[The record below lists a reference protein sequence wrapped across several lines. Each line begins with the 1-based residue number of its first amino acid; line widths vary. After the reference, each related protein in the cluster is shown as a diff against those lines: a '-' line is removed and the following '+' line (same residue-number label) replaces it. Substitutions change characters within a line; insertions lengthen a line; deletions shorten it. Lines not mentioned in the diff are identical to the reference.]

1 MANTITAG
9 RNLIERGRAAADR
22 DEQRSRALPF
32 LFIALA
38 GLIGGYLIGRRTPD
52 PVPTAANNGAPPPEA
67 EPSME
72 VATAVEVSRP
82 QPAGLDEIVPPVG
95 AKS

>member
-1 MANTITAG
+1 MANAINAG

-22 DEQRSRALPF
+22 EEQHSRALPF
-32 LFIALA
+32 FLTALA
-38 GLIGGYLIGRRTPD
+38 GLIGGYLIGRRTPER
-52 PVPTAANNGAPPPEA
+52 VPTASTNGAPPPEA

-72 VATAVEVSRP
+72 VATAVELSRP